1 MGFYYAQH
9 HSRLSEQKGTQRT
22 KTLCPKEFT
31 FSDKKRNNI
40 LHFTCSSAE
49 DQNSREK
56 KKKKRQ
62 KRKHGAFRGRTGL
75 LNVVVRT
82 SFPEM
87 ICKPRPGKSE
97 NKLHECDYLGKII
110 PSTGNSKYKALEGK
124 SAWQG
129 AHITGVL

>member
-22 KTLCPKEFT
+22 KILCPKEFT

-56 KKKKRQ
+56 KKKADEKAWGVQR
-62 KRKHGAFRGRTGL
+62 
-75 LNVVVRT
+75 
-82 SFPEM
+82 
-87 ICKPRPGKSE
+87 E
-97 NKLHECDYLGKII
+97 NWTFKCGGQDKL
-110 PSTGNSKYKALEGK
+110 P
-124 SAWQG
+124 
-129 AHITGVL
+129 